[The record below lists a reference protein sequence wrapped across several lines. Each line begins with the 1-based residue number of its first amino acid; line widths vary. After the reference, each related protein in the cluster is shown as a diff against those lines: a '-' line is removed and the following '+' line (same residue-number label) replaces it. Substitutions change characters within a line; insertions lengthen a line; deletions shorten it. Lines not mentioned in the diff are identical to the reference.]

1 MELTSIA
8 VDDEPHA
15 LSDIGDLLSLT
26 PGVNLRATFNNVNDA
41 VTHLQEFG
49 PVDIVFCDISM
60 PVTDGIEGAKMLKVY
75 CDHLI
80 YTTAHRNYAEEA
92 FHEGASGYLV
102 KPIIHERLIEK
113 VEQLKEIQEKSR
125 REEYSEKKFAFVR
138 GKTKHS
144 FIRVF
149 YQEIIYFEALLN
161 HIKIITT
168 KNTEITYLGLKQL
181 ERDLMRHPDFI
192 RISKSHMI
200 SINYLK
206 KVEGYMAF
214 MTNGECLPIG
224 EKYRHAFTE
233 ILRRGMLSGS

>member
-8 VDDEPHA
+8 IDDEPHA
-15 LSDIGDLLSLT
+15 LSEIQDLLSLT
-26 PGVNLRATFNNVNDA
+26 PGVQLRATFNNINDA
-41 VTHLQEFG
+41 VNNLQEFG

-75 CDHLI
+75 CDHI
-80 YTTAHRNYAEEA
+80 VYTTAHRNYGEEA

-102 KPIIHERLIEK
+102 KPIIHERLIE
-113 VEQLKEIQEKSR
+113 QIDLLKDIQEKSR
-125 REEYSEKKFAFVR
+125 REEYGEKKFAFVT
-138 GKTKHS
+138 GNTKHS

-149 YQEIIYFEALLN
+149 YNEIIYFEALLN
-161 HIKIITT
+161 HIKIITI

-181 ERDLMRHPDFI
+181 ERELMRHPDFI
-192 RISKSHMI
+192 RISKSYMI

-206 KVEGYMAF
+206 KVEGNMAF

-224 EKYRHAFTE
+224 EKYRNAFTE
-233 ILRRGMLSGS
+233 ILRKGMLSGN